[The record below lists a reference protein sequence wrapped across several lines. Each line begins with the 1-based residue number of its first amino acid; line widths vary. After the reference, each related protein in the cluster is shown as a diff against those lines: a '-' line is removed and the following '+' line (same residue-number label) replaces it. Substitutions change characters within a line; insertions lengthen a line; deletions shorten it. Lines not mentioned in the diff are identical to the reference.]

1 MVFFQY
7 RNFLSSNQWELL
19 KAIALEEKVVKP
31 YSNASIKKYNLSVTG
46 VKRALFSL
54 MEKDMVFF
62 QSGLEFPFYEVQ
74 DKFLRLWLQYK

>member
-1 MVFFQY
+1 MGIIE
-7 RNFLSSNQWELL
+7 SDCT
-19 KAIALEEKVVKP
+19 EEKVVKP
-31 YSNASIKKYNLSVTG
+31 YSNAFIKKYNLSVTG